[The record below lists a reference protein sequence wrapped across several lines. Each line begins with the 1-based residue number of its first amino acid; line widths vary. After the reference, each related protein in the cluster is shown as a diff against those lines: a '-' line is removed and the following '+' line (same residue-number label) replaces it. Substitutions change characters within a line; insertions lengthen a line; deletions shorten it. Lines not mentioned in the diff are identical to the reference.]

1 MQNADKNPT
10 QAQQQEMAAKS
21 PAKTPAAGADTPDA
35 KTQAREFGSKKNA
48 SAAEAVAA
56 KNPAPL
62 PQIDEAAK
70 QSDAG
75 DPVVRANKRI
85 VSVDNAGMAAS
96 DNTVDTDAKGLEARR
111 DMSAWHDNV
120 VFSNA
125 TLENNVPMAADGLAD
140 LDSRPEGNFPL
151 VAMREGWQFVYQG
164 TVNVTERNGTRAEHV
179 FVMEPVAGGGTH
191 TR

>member
-111 DMSAWHDNV
+111 DMSPWHDNV

-125 TLENNVPMAADGLAD
+125 TLENNVPMAASGLAD

-179 FVMEPVAGGGTH
+179 FVMEPIAGGGTH
-191 TR
+191 MR